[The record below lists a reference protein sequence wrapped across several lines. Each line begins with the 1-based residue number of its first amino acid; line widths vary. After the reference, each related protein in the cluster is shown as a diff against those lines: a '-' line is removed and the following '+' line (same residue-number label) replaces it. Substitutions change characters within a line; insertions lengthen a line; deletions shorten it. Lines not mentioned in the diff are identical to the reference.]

1 MSAII
6 LEYKNKTSN
15 PEMFD
20 KFQRY
25 MISSTIDINWREH
38 LYAMDQLRE
47 GIGLRAYGQKN
58 PLIEYKKEGFGM
70 FNEMISNINQEILK
84 KIFRTNIDSIS
95 TKQESSASAPRNIKM
110 KHDDNSGI
118 GFVPPPQAQSNSN
131 NRQGVKAQPIKVDEK
146 IGRNDPCPCGSEKK
160 YKKCCGRVN

>member
-1 MSAII
+1 MHFPLQSTQALSAFLKRSGHQTDLAIGSPDEVVKYINDGISEI
-6 LEYKNKTSN
+6 LEYKNKTSD

-70 FNEMISNINQEILK
+70 FNEMISNIDQEILK
-84 KIFRTNIDSIS
+84 KVFRTNIDSIS
-95 TKQESSASAPRNIKM
+95 TSENKSVSSPRNIKM
-110 KHDDNSGI
+110 KHD
-118 GFVPPPQAQSNSN
+118 
-131 NRQGVKAQPIKVDEK
+131 
-146 IGRNDPCPCGSEKK
+146 
-160 YKKCCGRVN
+160 